1 MEEHIH
7 KMRHWIGRGIS
18 GAPAGGRLP
27 VAKFWLKGGGWVDEM
42 TIDKCLAIP
51 RVLARMD
58 SDVWKSELSVFVS
71 AKNVN
76 IDIRIHF

>member
-1 MEEHIH
+1 
-7 KMRHWIGRGIS
+7 
-18 GAPAGGRLP
+18 